1 MIWKQRKNGF
11 FNVWKEE
18 DSFKAY
24 TMGYRNIGTIS
35 RTHGTTGAM
44 ILTQCP
50 DASIALQSG
59 TPVLIGF
66 SANFAKPYIL
76 LSCESYKQSLI
87 IMVKG
92 VQMSDIDQL
101 KDNGVFI
108 DEKELLRDNEQYYIS
123 DLLNCTAID
132 EQGNILGTITDVW
145 IMPAND
151 VWVLTTKDGDIPLP
165 VIDDV
170 IIATDINKKQIVIR
184 LIEGLRD
191 LLTGS
196 DHDESNLD

>member
-1 MIWKQRKNGF
+1 
-11 FNVWKEE
+11 
-18 DSFKAY
+18 
-24 TMGYRNIGTIS
+24 MGYRNIGTIS
-35 RTHGTTGAM
+35 RSHGTAGAM

-50 DASIALQSG
+50 DASISLKSG
-59 TPVLIGF
+59 TNVLIGF

-76 LSCESYKQSLI
+76 TSCESYKQSLI
-87 IMVKG
+87 ITLKG
-92 VQMSDIDQL
+92 IGMSDIAQL

-123 DLLNCTAID
+123 DLLECSAKD

-170 IIATDINKKQIVIR
+170 IISTNIEKKEIVVR
-184 LIEGLRD
+184 LIEGLRE
-191 LLTGS
+191 LLPGA
-196 DHDESNLD
+196 HEDESNLD

>member
-1 MIWKQRKNGF
+1 
-11 FNVWKEE
+11 
-18 DSFKAY
+18 
-24 TMGYRNIGTIS
+24 MGYRNIGTIS
-35 RTHGTTGAM
+35 RTHGTAGAM

-76 LSCESYKQSLI
+76 TSCESYKQTLI
-87 IMVKG
+87 IMLKG
-92 VQMSDIDQL
+92 VTMSNIDQL

-123 DLLNCTAID
+123 DLLECKVID
-132 EQGNILGTITDVW
+132 EQGNLLGRITDVW

-170 IIATDINKKQIVIR
+170 ILSTDIEKKQIVIR
-184 LIEGLRD
+184 LIDGLTD
-191 LLTGS
+191 LLPGG
-196 DHDESNLD
+196 DQDESNLD